1 MFHQTYKKKQKAQES
16 FPLVVHYYHRGHIF
30 CAIVCII
37 PGNYSHQQVIT
48 AMGPHFAVGIG
59 IKHGPWGLVV
69 CDWGKYAKNRCVWK
83 RQKLC
88 LYFLLHLCGDLA
100 VPVQVELVEGAPVL
114 VQVVRVQP
122 LVRLRP
128 LPRPRPRPR
137 QRAGQRQ
144 QAAQAAGGRGG
155 HAPPARVRL
164 LCVNILLQLSSFIVN
179 SELECRI

>member
-1 MFHQTYKKKQKAQES
+1 MGLRSLCVEENMQRMCVEKA
-16 FPLVVHYYHRGHIF
+16 
-30 CAIVCII
+30 
-37 PGNYSHQQVIT
+37 
-48 AMGPHFAVGIG
+48 
-59 IKHGPWGLVV
+59 
-69 CDWGKYAKNRCVWK
+69 
-83 RQKLC
+83 

-114 VQVVRVQP
+114 VQVVWVQL

-155 HAPPARVRL
+155 HAPPAGVRL
-164 LCVNILLQLSSFIVN
+164 LC
-179 SELECRI
+179 